1 MRYSKLI
8 LTLFLIGIFAS
19 LDSCKKQSNTIN
31 QKPVLDSSH
40 FSITNASPAIS
51 NLQFYLN
58 SQLFPLPDSPISYG
72 KTVYASY
79 IRNATTY
86 FPDTALLPYINIP
99 SGYQQIAFGSY
110 GSRDLFSI
118 INNKFEVDNSYSF
131 FITDTIHHG
140 QITTVLL
147 EDHIAT
153 TDSNTC
159 QIRFLNLSPDAPP
172 LDVWAYPNA
181 GYDAYKIFSNCAYL
195 PNDYNSF
202 VDAESF
208 SVIPAGPY
216 YFEATVAGT
225 SQVVL
230 GGLLVIPGNN
240 VVTIYSKGYINGTGR
255 NAIDVG
261 VIEYKP

>member
-1 MRYSKLI
+1 MRYTNLI
-8 LTLFLIGIFAS
+8 LTLILIGIFAS

-31 QKPVLDSSH
+31 QSPVLDSSH
-40 FSITNASPAIS
+40 FSITNASPAVS

-110 GSRDLFSI
+110 GSSDLFSI
-118 INNKFEVDNSYSF
+118 VNNKFQANNSYSF
-131 FITDTIHHG
+131 FITDSIHHG
-140 QITTVLL
+140 RVTTVLL

-181 GYDAYKIFSNCAYL
+181 GYNGYKIFSNCAYV

-202 VDAESF
+202 INAESF
-208 SVIPAGPY
+208 SVIDAGPY
-216 YFEATVAGT
+216 YFEATLAGT
-225 SQVVL
+225 SQVLL
-230 GGLLVIPGNN
+230 GGLLFIPGNN
-240 VVTIYSKGYINGTGR
+240 VVTIYAKGFINGTGR

>member
-19 LDSCKKQSNTIN
+19 LGSCKKQSNTIN

-58 SQLFPLPDSPISYG
+58 NQLFPLPDSPISYG

-118 INNKFEVDNSYSF
+118 VNNKFEVDKSYSF

-140 QITTVLL
+140 QMTTVLL

-181 GYDAYKIFSNCAYL
+181 GYDAYKIFLNCAYV

-202 VDAESF
+202 VKAESF
-208 SVIPAGPY
+208 SVIAAGPY

-261 VIEYKP
+261 VIEYKL

>member
-1 MRYSKLI
+1 VRYRSFI
-8 LTLFLIGIFAS
+8 LTLFLLGIFS
-19 LDSCKKQSNTIN
+19 YLDSCKKQANSIPP
-31 QKPVLDSSH
+31 KPVADSSH

-58 SQLFPLPDSPISYG
+58 SKPVALPDSPISYG

-110 GSRDLFSI
+110 GSRTLFST
-118 INNKFEVDNSYSF
+118 INNKFEVGKNYSL

-147 EDHIAT
+147 EDHIAK
-153 TDSNTC
+153 TDSNSC

-181 GYDAYKIFSNCAYL
+181 GYDAYKIFSNCAYI

-202 VDAESF
+202 INAESF

-216 YFEATVAGT
+216 YFEATIAAT
-225 SQVVL
+225 CQVVL
-230 GGLLVIPGNN
+230 GGLLVIPRNN
-240 VVTIYSKGYINGTGR
+240 VVTIYSKGYLNGAGQK
-255 NAIDVG
+255 AIDVG